1 MTYNGETSIEHFY
14 SNPRET
20 AARHLGGQM
29 MREVSP
35 SIPKVST
42 ESQPVQLD
50 LLEAA
55 KSIGS
60 GVMGS
65 LAELEPVIK

>member
-1 MTYNGETSIEHFY
+1 MTYNGEISIERMY
-14 SNPRET
+14 SDPLET

-35 SIPKVST
+35 SVMKAPD

-50 LLEAA
+50 LLESA

-60 GVMGS
+60 GVMES
-65 LAELEPVIK
+65 LAELEPVTE